1 MNVVHLLCVLA
12 ATLLPPT
19 ARSARTDLGSPLSD
33 IASLSSTVSELQHAL
48 AQLQVAHSALQVSHD
63 SLREEHRALHAAHSQ
78 LHMSH
83 DALSLEHHGL
93 QNVVAMLSRR
103 NTRSSGMQASPA
115 SHDHGA
121 ARHSHGRTL
130 SSSDAC
136 VNYDDAQLVVEGTA
150 VFAGDLLVQ
159 DGDRQTNVVDAV
171 ANVTGCTS
179 AVDSLRQ
186 WLCLQ
191 GGSDTVAR
199 PFLTYDKS
207 SAHDQEHFRIGDS
220 DFLAVANYFD
230 GTTYA
235 TKSPVYRFNGATA
248 TFELFQEI
256 DTKGARGWTHFQI
269 GARHFLAV
277 ANFHNAGSYLVTSA
291 VFCYNDTL
299 ASFEVFQEFE
309 TQGATDWEHIQINN
323 YHFLVV
329 ANERDDDGDN
339 GMLAIYRFNNVTD
352 AFESFQELDADSVVD
367 LEQFLLGDTAYLLA
381 ASHRVAQSTLYQYN
395 NSAQQFNVYQE
406 FTTVGAASWEHM
418 RINGQDYLAI
428 ANYGY
433 SNSQEETSEI
443 FRHNNATHKF
453 ELFQQIDTLCA
464 LDWEHF
470 RIGDTDFLALCSYRH
485 GTTYEAKSAVYR
497 YNDEAQAFELVQQI
511 DTKGCIDWEHF
522 TMGGADFL
530 ALSEYP
536 WGDSEGTASVMLC
549 TDLCFL

>member
-63 SLREEHRALHAAHSQ
+63 SLQEEHRALHAAHSQ
-78 LHMSH
+78 LHVSH
-83 DALSLEHHGL
+83 DAVSLEHHGL

-115 SHDHGA
+115 SHDHSA
-121 ARHSHGRTL
+121 EQHSHGRAL

-207 SAHDQEHFRIGDS
+207 SALDQEYFRIGDS

-235 TKSPVYRFNGATA
+235 TKSPLYRFNGATA

-309 TQGATDWEHIQINN
+309 TQGAADWEHIEIDND
-323 YHFLVV
+323 HLLVL
-329 ANERDDDGDN
+329 ANHHGDN
-339 GMLAIYRFNNVTD
+339 GDSATSTVYRYNNATD
-352 AFESFQELDADSVVD
+352 AFEFFQDLYTNTALD
-367 LEQFLLGDTAYLLA
+367 LEHFVLGDTTYLL
-381 ASHRVAQSTLYQYN
+381 VANLYVTQSTLYQYN
-395 NSAQQFNVYQE
+395 HSVEQFDVFQE
-406 FTTVGAASWEHM
+406 FDTVGAAEWEHM
-418 RINGQDYLAI
+418 RINGQDYLAV
-428 ANYGY
+428 ANHGD
-433 SNSQEETSEI
+433 SNSPEQASEI
-443 FRHNNATHKF
+443 FRYNNATHRF
-453 ELFQQIDTLCA
+453 DLFQQIDTVSA
-464 LDWEHF
+464 IEWEHF
-470 RIGDTDFLALCSYRH
+470 HIGNTDFLALC
-485 GTTYEAKSAVYR
+485 GVNSAVYR
-497 YNDEAQAFELVQQI
+497 YSDNEQIFELVQQV
-511 DTKGCIDWEHF
+511 DTNGCAGWDHF
-522 TMGGADFL
+522 TIGGADFL

-549 TDLCFL
+549 TDFCFL